1 MFQFVVFVSGV
12 FLLYAPIYCISL
24 SPCLQRHI
32 SVPNL
37 LTNLQTNHF
46 LHLTTKRP
54 FSSAQMCNEAS
65 LEGFLFFVVILSERL
80 CSEEDISGD
89 NDCCRR
95 MVEVPSSPSPLLLTS
110 SAVPCPSTSFAV
122 LILSSLLTCP
132 SPCPFSSY
140 FTCPSSSYLVLLH
153 RLLVLFIFPVL
164 LFVFLHRF
172 LILLLVLF
180 FLNLPVFFS
189 LSYNFSFLCSLSFFS
204 LSYYFSLSFFSL
216 SFSFVLLSFSFLFS
230 PFFFFFSFLIVSCPS
245 TCSFTCPSYFPNPF
259 PCPSFYFLF
268 SLYI

>member
-1 MFQFVVFVSGV
+1 MS
-12 FLLYAPIYCISL
+12 FLYQLCSYELSSYAPIHCVWL

-122 LILSSLLTCP
+122 LILSLYSGDFTSFSNPPPPSLFRMIICIH
-132 SPCPFSSY
+132 C
-140 FTCPSSSYLVLLH
+140 
-153 RLLVLFIFPVL
+153 
-164 LFVFLHRF
+164 FLYT
-172 LILLLVLF
+172 F
-180 FLNLPVFFS
+180 FLPL
-189 LSYNFSFLCSLSFFS
+189 
-204 LSYYFSLSFFSL
+204 
-216 SFSFVLLSFSFLFS
+216 
-230 PFFFFFSFLIVSCPS
+230 
-245 TCSFTCPSYFPNPF
+245 
-259 PCPSFYFLF
+259 
-268 SLYI
+268 

>member
-1 MFQFVVFVSGV
+1 MSYLYQLCSYE
-12 FLLYAPIYCISL
+12 LSSYAPIHCVWL

-95 MVEVPSSPSPLLLTS
+95 MVEVPSSPSPLLLTF

-122 LILSSLLTCP
+122 LIL
-132 SPCPFSSY
+132 
-140 FTCPSSSYLVLLH
+140 VLLI
-153 RLLVLFIFPVL
+153 LLV
-164 LFVFLHRF
+164 
-172 LILLLVLF
+172 LLLVLF
-180 FLNLPVFFS
+180 LLILLVLLHLTLSFFIVYLFFLFS
-189 LSYNFSFLCSLSFFS
+189 QSFYLSFYIASLSF
-204 LSYYFSLSFFSL
+204 Y
-216 SFSFVLLSFSFLFS
+216 LSFSFLIYLSFS
-230 PFFFFFSFLIVSCPS
+230 PCPTTFPSYVLCPS
-245 TCSFTCPSYFPNPF
+245 SHCPTTFPCLSSLCPSH
-259 PCPSFYFLF
+259 SFYCPFLSCF
-268 SLYI
+268 PLSSSSFPS